1 MREPE
6 GEGRRVFLTH
16 DQFNRLVEVAARNT
30 RAPYLA
36 DLITVAVMTGCRR
49 GELLGL
55 EWSRVDLDASTI
67 RLGASDTKAGKAR
80 LVAVNNV
87 AREALQRRADYRAQH
102 CKDARWVFCGR
113 DGERI
118 AGIKTSF
125 RHACKAVGLAG
136 VRFHDLR
143 HTCGS
148 WLAQAGVP
156 QSHIAE
162 VLGHST
168 LRMSER
174 YTHIAAETARAAVA
188 KLAGVPKQVPTQPA
202 EEVAAL

>member
-1 MREPE
+1 V
-6 GEGRRVFLTH
+6 G
-16 DQFNRLVEVAARNT
+16 AAT
-30 RAPYLA
+30 EQKRAPYLA

-55 EWSRVDLDASTI
+55 EWSRVGLEANTI

-80 LVAVNNV
+80 LVAINQA
-87 AREALQRRADYRAQH
+87 AREALLRRSEYRAKH
-102 CKDARWVFCGR
+102 CPDTTWVFCGR
-113 DGERI
+113 QGKRI
-118 AGIKTSF
+118 AGIKTCF
-125 RHACKAVGLAG
+125 RRACKNAELVG
-136 VRFHDLR
+136 VQFHDLR
-143 HTCGS
+143 HTCGL

-168 LRMSER
+168 LRMTER
-174 YTHIAAETARAAVA
+174 YTHMAPVTARAAVE
-188 KLAGVPKQVPTQPA
+188 KLEGVPKMVPTGPA